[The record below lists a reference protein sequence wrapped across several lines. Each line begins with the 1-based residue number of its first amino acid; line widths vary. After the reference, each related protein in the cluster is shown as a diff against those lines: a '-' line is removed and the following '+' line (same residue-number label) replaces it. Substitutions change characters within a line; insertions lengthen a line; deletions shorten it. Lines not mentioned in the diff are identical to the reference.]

1 MKYLFFDT
9 ETTGLPKNREDAIKG
24 PGNWPHIVSLSWQ
37 VYENNKHIKSESYI
51 IKPMEWRIHEDS
63 IKIHGITNEK
73 ALLEGHDLLNI
84 INKFMNEKA
93 DYLIAHNV
101 DFDYNVIMNA
111 ILWDL
116 RLAFPTF
123 GKLFCTMKNSREIM
137 KIPYANG
144 LRGYKPPKLIELYEF
159 VLKKKPDVNKLH
171 SSSYDTQLLVDIVMN
186 YEPFKQML
194 NLTTMEIK
202 EVNEISNKKRKRGT
216 LFL

>member
-171 SSSYDTQLLVDIVMN
+171 NSSYDTQLLVDIVMN

-194 NLTTMEIK
+194 NLTIMEIK
-202 EVNEISNKKRKRGT
+202 EVNEISNKKRKFET